1 MNFLAFNL
9 FTLIALILIC
19 AVLGY
24 FLVSLIRKTIKK

>member
-1 MNFLAFNL
+1 MNFWGW
-9 FTLIALILIC
+9 IALILIC